1 MSRMMLDT
9 NICIY
14 IIKNRPQ
21 SVKEK
26 FESFEIGD
34 LCISSI
40 TVSELMYGAY
50 KSQHTAKNLKALEH
64 FLMPFDIVDYDYSAA
79 LAYGKI
85 RADLEK
91 KGQTI
96 GNMDM
101 QIAGHALS
109 LDMTIVTNNT
119 KEFERVVGLTLDN
132 WV

>member
-1 MSRMMLDT
+1 MLDT

-14 IIKNRPQ
+14 IIKNKPQ

-26 FESFEIGD
+26 FESYEIGE

-50 KSQHTAKNLKALEH
+50 KSQHIAKNLTALEH
-64 FLMPFDIVDYDYSAA
+64 FLMPFDIVGYDYSAA

-91 KGQTI
+91 KGQVI

-109 LDMTIVTNNT
+109 LDMTVVTNNT
-119 KEFERVVGLTLDN
+119 KEFERVVGLRLDN

>member
-1 MSRMMLDT
+1 MIDT

-14 IIKNRPQ
+14 IIKNKPQ

-26 FESFEIGD
+26 FESFEIGE

-50 KSQHTAKNLKALEH
+50 KSQHTAKNLQALEH
-64 FLMPFDIVDYDYSAA
+64 FLMPFDIVEYDYSAA
-79 LAYGKI
+79 IAYGKI

-91 KGQTI
+91 RGQVI

-109 LDMTIVTNNT
+109 LNMTVVTNNT
-119 KEFERVVGLTLDN
+119 KEFERVDGLSLDN
-132 WV
+132 WVSN

>member
-1 MSRMMLDT
+1 MSRLMLDT

-14 IIKNRPQ
+14 IIKNKPQ

-50 KSQHTAKNLKALEH
+50 KSQHTAKNLTALEH

-79 LAYGKI
+79 IAYGKI
-85 RADLEK
+85 RADLER
-91 KGQTI
+91 KGQVI

-119 KEFERVVGLTLDN
+119 KEFERVVGLGLEN
-132 WV
+132 WI